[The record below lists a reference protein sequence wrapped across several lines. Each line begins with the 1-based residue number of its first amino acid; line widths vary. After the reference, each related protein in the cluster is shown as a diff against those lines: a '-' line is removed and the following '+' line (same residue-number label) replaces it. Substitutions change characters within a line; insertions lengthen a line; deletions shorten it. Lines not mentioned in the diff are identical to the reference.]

1 MKLHV
6 KLRHFLLVGIF
17 AVGSLM
23 NAQEVKKNAIEVTGV
38 AEMEVEP
45 DEIIFSIGIK
55 ADNKNQLA
63 DSEKLLF
70 ETLKN
75 NGVKN
80 EDIKFKSMYQNLYSK
95 TTKFTKSFQFK
106 VNAKTNVSKLFE
118 DLNQKWVSNLNIA
131 EIKNTKIAD
140 FRKTVKINALKAAK
154 EKADYLLGS
163 INKKTGDAIEIV
175 EIEDYM
181 SDSIMPV
188 AYRSKMANVQ
198 LESADQSMDYS
209 FDNIENIKL
218 KYSIKT
224 KYKIL

>member
-1 MKLHV
+1 MKLG
-6 KLRHFLLVGIF
+6 HFLMIGLLTF
-17 AVGSLM
+17 GSLI
-23 NAQEVKKNAIEVTGV
+23 NAQEIKKNAIEVTGV

-45 DEIIFSIGIK
+45 DEIIFNIGIK

-63 DSEKLLF
+63 DNEKLLF

-75 NGVKN
+75 DGVKN

-106 VNAKTNVSKLFE
+106 VNTKTNVSKLFE

-140 FRKTVKINALKAAK
+140 FRKIVKINALKAAK
-154 EKADYLLGS
+154 EKADYLLESMG
-163 INKKTGDAIEIV
+163 KKTGTPLEIV

-181 SDSIMPV
+181 SDYV
-188 AYRSKMANVQ
+188 APSAYKSMRSNVQ
-198 LESADQSMDYS
+198 MEAADAPVDYS

-218 KYSIKT
+218 KFSIKT
-224 KYKIL
+224 RYEIL

>member
-1 MKLHV
+1 MKLG
-6 KLRHFLLVGIF
+6 HFLMIGLLTF
-17 AVGSLM
+17 GSLI
-23 NAQEVKKNAIEVTGV
+23 NAQEIKKNAIEVTGV

-45 DEIIFSIGIK
+45 DEIIFNIGIK

-63 DSEKLLF
+63 DNEKLLF

-75 NGVKN
+75 DGVKN
-80 EDIKFKSMYQNLYSK
+80 EDIKFKSMYQNLYPK

-140 FRKTVKINALKAAK
+140 FRKTVKINALKAAR
-154 EKADYLLGS
+154 EKADYLLES
-163 INKKTGDAIEIV
+163 IGKKTGTPLEIV
-175 EIEDYM
+175 EVEDYM
-181 SDSIMPV
+181 SDSVLPV
-188 AYRSKMANVQ
+188 AYKSRMANVQ
-198 LESADQSMDYS
+198 MEAADAGADYS

-224 KYKIL
+224 KYEIL

>member
-1 MKLHV
+1 MKLKH
-6 KLRHFLLVGIF
+6 LLLVGIF
-17 AVGSLM
+17 AAGSLM

-45 DEIIFSIGIK
+45 DEIIFNIGIK

-63 DSEKLLF
+63 DNEKLLF

-75 NGVKN
+75 DGVKN

-95 TTKFTKSFQFK
+95 MTRFTKSFQFK

-163 INKKTGDAIEIV
+163 ISKKTGDAIEIT

-181 SDSIMPV
+181 SDSVLPV

-198 LESADQSMDYS
+198 LEAADQNIDYS

-218 KYSIKT
+218 KYSIKA
-224 KYKIL
+224 KYEIL

>member
-1 MKLHV
+1 MKLT
-6 KLRHFLLVGIF
+6 HFLLIGIF
-17 AVGSLM
+17 TLGSLV
-23 NAQEVKKNAIEVTGV
+23 NAQEIKKNAIEVTGV

-45 DEIIFSIGIK
+45 DEIIFNIDIK
-55 ADNKNQLA
+55 ADTKNQLA
-63 DSEKLLF
+63 DNEKLLF

-75 NGVKN
+75 DGVKN

-163 INKKTGDAIEIV
+163 INKKIGDAIEIV

-181 SDSIMPV
+181 SDSILPV
-188 AYRSKMANVQ
+188 AYKSKMANVQ
-198 LESADQSMDYS
+198 LEAADQSVDYS

-224 KYKIL
+224 RYEIL

>member
-1 MKLHV
+1 MKFKH
-6 KLRHFLLVGIF
+6 LLLLGIF
-17 AVGSLM
+17 AAGSLM

-95 TTKFTKSFQFK
+95 TTKFTKGFQFK

-163 INKKTGDAIEIV
+163 INKKTGDAIEII

-181 SDSIMPV
+181 SDSILPV

-198 LESADQSMDYS
+198 LEAADQSIDYS

-224 KYKIL
+224 KYEIL

>member
-1 MKLHV
+1 MKLKH
-6 KLRHFLLVGIF
+6 LLLVGIF
-17 AVGSLM
+17 AAANLV
-23 NAQEVKKNAIEVTGV
+23 NAQEIKKNVIEVTGV

-45 DEIIFSIGIK
+45 DEIIFNIGIK

-63 DSEKLLF
+63 DSEKVLF

-80 EDIKFKSMYQNLYSK
+80 EDIKFKSMYQSLYSK
-95 TTKFTKSFQFK
+95 TTKLTKNFNFK
-106 VNAKTNVSKLFE
+106 VNAKTNVTKLLE
-118 DLNQKWVSNLNIA
+118 ELNQKWVSNLNIA

-154 EKADYLLGS
+154 AKADYLLES
-163 INKKTGDAIEIV
+163 IGKKTGDAIEIT

-181 SDSIMPV
+181 SDSILPI
-188 AYRSKMANVQ
+188 AYKSKMANVQ
-198 LESADQSMDYS
+198 LESADQNMDYS

-224 KYKIL
+224 KYEIL

>member
-1 MKLHV
+1 MKFKHL
-6 KLRHFLLVGIF
+6 LLVGIF
-17 AVGSLM
+17 AAGSLM

-106 VNAKTNVSKLFE
+106 VNAKTNVSKL
-118 DLNQKWVSNLNIA
+118 LKTLT
-131 EIKNTKIAD
+131 KN
-140 FRKTVKINALKAAK
+140 
-154 EKADYLLGS
+154 G
-163 INKKTGDAIEIV
+163 
-175 EIEDYM
+175 
-181 SDSIMPV
+181 
-188 AYRSKMANVQ
+188 
-198 LESADQSMDYS
+198 
-209 FDNIENIKL
+209 
-218 KYSIKT
+218 
-224 KYKIL
+224 

>member
-1 MKLHV
+1 MKFKH
-6 KLRHFLLVGIF
+6 LLLLGIF
-17 AVGSLM
+17 AAGSLM

-118 DLNQKWVSNLNIA
+118 DLNKKWVSNLNIA

-163 INKKTGDAIEIV
+163 INKKTGDAIEII

-181 SDSIMPV
+181 SDSILPV

-198 LESADQSMDYS
+198 LEAADQSIDYS

-224 KYKIL
+224 KYEIL

>member
-1 MKLHV
+1 M
-6 KLRHFLLVGIF
+6 KLRHFLLIGLVTF
-17 AVGSLM
+17 GSLI
-23 NAQEVKKNAIEVTGV
+23 NAQEIKKNSIEVTGV

-45 DEIIFSIGIK
+45 DEIIFNVGIK
-55 ADNKNQLA
+55 GDNKNQLA
-63 DSEKLLF
+63 DNEKLLF
-70 ETLKN
+70 ETLKS

-95 TTKFTKSFQFK
+95 TAKFTKSFQFK

-118 DLNQKWVSNLNIA
+118 DLNQKWITTLNIS
-131 EIKNTKIAD
+131 EVKNTKIAD

-154 EKADYLLGS
+154 AKADYLLES
-163 INKKTGDAIEIV
+163 IGKKAGTPLEIV

-181 SDSIMPV
+181 SDTVVPM
-188 AYRSKMANVQ
+188 AYKSARLSNVQ
-198 LESADQSMDYS
+198 LETADAGIDFS

-224 KYKIL
+224 KYEIL

>member
-1 MKLHV
+1 MIG
-6 KLRHFLLVGIF
+6 LLTF
-17 AVGSLM
+17 GSLI
-23 NAQEVKKNAIEVTGV
+23 NAQEIKKNAIEVTGV

-45 DEIIFSIGIK
+45 DEIIFNIGIK

-63 DSEKLLF
+63 DNEKLLF

-75 NGVKN
+75 DGVKN

-118 DLNQKWVSNLNIA
+118 NLNQKWISNLNIA

-140 FRKTVKINALKAAK
+140 FRKTVKINALKAAR
-154 EKADYLLGS
+154 EKADYLLES
-163 INKKTGDAIEIV
+163 IGKKTGTPLEIV
-175 EIEDYM
+175 EVEDYM
-181 SDSIMPV
+181 SDSVLPV
-188 AYRSKMANVQ
+188 AYKSRMANVQ
-198 LESADQSMDYS
+198 MEAADAGVDYS

-224 KYKIL
+224 RYEIL